1 MDFLRMVF
9 VGFMVVI
16 VVFGFW
22 ILFEGCGLSSRDL
35 RKFFWVEETLNFV
48 IFFGWGGG
56 GVDWRGLWQGLKFS
70 LEVFGEKLSLEFVG
84 EKKSIVTFLESR
96 LAEMFEILVVTRN
109 LDWDLVPG

>member
-1 MDFLRMVF
+1 MVF

-22 ILFEGCGLSSRDL
+22 ILLEGCGLSSRDL

-48 IFFGWGGG
+48 IFFGWGWG

-70 LEVFGEKLSLEFVG
+70 LEVFGEKR
-84 EKKSIVTFLESR
+84 SIVTFLESGLR
-96 LAEMFEILVVTRN
+96 EMFEILVVTRN